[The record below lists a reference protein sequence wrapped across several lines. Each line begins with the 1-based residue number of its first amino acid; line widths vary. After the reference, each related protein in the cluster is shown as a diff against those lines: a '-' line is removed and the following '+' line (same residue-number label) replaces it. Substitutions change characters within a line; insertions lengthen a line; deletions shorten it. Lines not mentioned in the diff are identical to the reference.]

1 MTVALRAV
9 GVAKQYRI
17 YEHPSDRL
25 VESLTRGRVRR
36 HREFWALRDVS
47 FEIERGTT
55 TGIVGP
61 NGSGKSTLLQ
71 IVTGTLEPTHGGVFV
86 DGRVAALLELGAG
99 FNPEFTGV
107 ENVYMNAALMGFSRR
122 ETDGRF
128 KEIERFAEIGDF
140 IHQPVKTYSSG
151 MYVRL
156 AFAVAVNTDPEVLVV
171 DEALSVGDTV
181 FQHRCVRR
189 LREMQQ
195 SGATVLFVSHDTTL
209 VRALCTRAIFLNAGR
224 VVADGEPV
232 DVLNRYHRLIMAREH
247 AYDETE
253 TADPTGEAATDG
265 GHGVETNDG
274 RVETADGEH
283 GETAQIADAETIKA
297 VHAINETH
305 AAGSNESP
313 ADRASSGSSATAAR
327 EPLQYSY
334 RHGDGRA
341 EIVAA
346 ELIDAKGEPVELI
359 DSGDAVR
366 VRMKIFFHRDVEHPV
381 CGFMIRT
388 RHGINVY
395 GTNTEQ
401 RGLMLGAARAGD
413 VVEAEFAFDCWLG
426 QEHYFVSVA
435 AHTPDGVAFD
445 WMDGVIFFR
454 VACPV
459 EMEGL
464 ANLNA
469 RASARRPGPDA
480 QAPPLLLRE
489 PEAARGLATARA

>member
-1 MTVALRAV
+1 MTTALRV
-9 GVAKQYRI
+9 ESVAKQYRI

-25 VESLTRGRVRR
+25 VESLTRGRVKR
-36 HREFWALRDVS
+36 HREFWALREVS
-47 FEIERGTT
+47 FEVEKGTT
-55 TGIVGP
+55 TGIVGA

-71 IVTGTLEPTHGGVFV
+71 IITGTLEPTHGAVFIE
-86 DGRVAALLELGAG
+86 GRVAALLELGAG
-99 FNPEFTGV
+99 FNMEFTGL
-107 ENVYMNAALMGFSRR
+107 ENVYMNTALMGFSRR
-122 ETDGRF
+122 ETDRRL

-156 AFAVAVNTDPEVLVV
+156 AFAVAVNTEPDVLVI

-189 LREMQQ
+189 IREMQAA
-195 SGATVLFVSHDTTL
+195 GTTVLFVSHDTTL
-209 VRALCTRAIFLNAGR
+209 VRALCSRAILLNAGR
-224 VVADGEPV
+224 MIADGEPV
-232 DVLNRYHRLIMAREH
+232 DVLNRYQRLIMAREE
-247 AYDETE
+247 AYND
-253 TADPTGEAATDG
+253 AGALAS
-265 GHGVETNDG
+265 TNDA
-274 RVETADGEH
+274 RSSATNDVVARSADE
-283 GETAQIADAETIKA
+283 
-297 VHAINETH
+297 NEVDRTLR
-305 AAGSNESP
+305 NESP
-313 ADRASSGSSATAAR
+313 ADHASNSSSVTVARA
-327 EPLQYSY
+327 PLSYTY
-334 RHGDGRA
+334 RHGNGDA

-366 VRMKIFFHRDVEHPV
+366 VRMKILFQRDIEQPV
-381 CGFMIRT
+381 CGFMIRN
-388 RHGINVY
+388 RHGINIY

-401 RGLMLGAARAGD
+401 RGLALGAARAGD
-413 VVEAEFAFDCWLG
+413 LIEAEFAFDCWLG

-435 AHTPDGVAFD
+435 AHSAEGVAFD

-469 RASARRPGPDA
+469 RASARRIERDA
-480 QAPPLLLRE
+480 QLMSE
-489 PEAARGLATARA
+489 PEAVRADTLPN